1 MFLFRISIRLISGL
15 VMIGMAIA
23 LGALLRRCL
32 DCKWRFFRMGAVCF
46 VASQVF
52 HIPFNLF
59 VLQPLV
65 KTKILGLDLQDGLQ
79 GLNLAI
85 LAVLYGLSAGVFEEV
100 SRWFL
105 YRYWIVPSFS
115 SHTTS
120 IMLGAGH
127 GGCEAILVGIA
138 AILALAQMILALRSV
153 DNLSDIIREDQLEQV
168 EHVIS
173 DYWALPWYG
182 VLMGPLERVI
192 TMTAHMSLSI
202 LVWQGFVRQS
212 SGLWLVAAIA
222 FHSAIDAV
230 SIFALLTWN
239 RYVVEIILA
248 FTFFPCSLCILFYI
262 EDRSQFLPLTQ
273 NDETVLP
280 LDETILPPEEYTALS
295 YQGAKPRID
304 CSLSMG

>member
-1 MFLFRISIRLISGL
+1 MFLFQVFIRLISGFA
-15 VMIGMAIA
+15 MIGMAIA
-23 LGALLRRCL
+23 LGTLLRRCL

-65 KTKILGLDLQDGLQ
+65 KNFLGLDLQDGLR

-115 SHTTS
+115 IYKTS

-127 GGCEAILVGIA
+127 GGCEAIIVGIA
-138 AILALAQMILALRSV
+138 SILALVQMIALRSV
-153 DNLSDIIREDQLEQV
+153 DNLSDIIPEDKLEQV
-168 EHVIS
+168 EQAIS
-173 DYWALPWYG
+173 DYWTLPWYG
-182 VLMGPLERVI
+182 VLMWPLERVI
-192 TMTAHMSLSI
+192 AMTAHMSLSI

-212 SGLWLVAAIA
+212 SGLWLMVAIA

-230 SIFALLTWN
+230 AVFALFTWN

-248 FTFFPCSLCILFYI
+248 ITFFPCSLCILFYI
-262 EDRSQFLPLTQ
+262 QDRSQFLPLTQ
-273 NDETVLP
+273 NDESVLP
-280 LDETILPPEEYTALS
+280 LDETVLPPEIECTAL
-295 YQGAKPRID
+295 
-304 CSLSMG
+304 